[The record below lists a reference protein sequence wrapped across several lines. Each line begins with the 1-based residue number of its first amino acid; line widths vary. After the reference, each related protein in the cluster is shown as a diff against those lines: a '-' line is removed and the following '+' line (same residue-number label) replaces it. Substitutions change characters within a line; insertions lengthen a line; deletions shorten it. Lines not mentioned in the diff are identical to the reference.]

1 MTTVE
6 ILEMKTRSSQ
16 EDSKTFKDKTHVNE
30 KVKQPR
36 FFCSNCNHE
45 IFLCMLYCDECGG
58 EIAWPEKYKTVIPK
72 KKEQKKSD

>member
-6 ILEMKTRSSQ
+6 ILEMKPKNRQ
-16 EDSKTFKDKTHVNE
+16 EGNMTFKEKARANE

-58 EIAWPEKYKTVIPK
+58 EIAWPEKYKTIIPK
-72 KKEQKKSD
+72 EKERKKND